1 MAENDVLRHD
11 AGKERYMVEL
21 RNVSKI
27 YHTPKGR
34 EIRAVD
40 GVTLLVPKGKIF
52 GVIGSSGAGKST
64 LIRLINVLERPTS
77 GRSSSTAMISSPSPR
92 GSSRGK
98 DARSA

>member
-1 MAENDVLRHD
+1 MAENEVLRHD
-11 AGKERYMVEL
+11 AGNEKYMVEL
-21 RNVSKI
+21 RDVSKI
-27 YHTPKGR
+27 YHTAKGR

-77 GRSSSTAMISSPSPR
+77 GEVIIDGDNLLSLPEREL
-92 GSSRGK
+92 RGK
-98 DARSA
+98 GAPSA

>member
-40 GVTLLVPKGKIF
+40 GVTLLVPK
-52 GVIGSSGAGKST
+52 
-64 LIRLINVLERPTS
+64 
-77 GRSSSTAMISSPSPR
+77 
-92 GSSRGK
+92 
-98 DARSA
+98 ARFSE